1 LRGGSGPRMSRIAF
15 IGDRDSVWGF
25 KALGVTA
32 LPVVGAEEAR
42 EALAEAVRGGHAII
56 FVTEDVYEVCT
67 EEIAA
72 YRDQALPTITV
83 LPGVRGSR
91 NLVAGEIHR
100 AVSAAVGADI
110 LAEAGSE

>member
-1 LRGGSGPRMSRIAF
+1 M
-15 IGDRDSVWGF
+15 
-25 KALGVTA
+25 TA

-42 EALAEAVRGGHAII
+42 EALAEAVRDGHAVI
-56 FVTEDVYEVCT
+56 FVTEDVYETCSD
-67 EEIAA
+67 EIAA

-91 NLVAGEIHR
+91 NLMAGEMHR

-110 LAEAGSE
+110 LAEAGTE

>member
-1 LRGGSGPRMSRIAF
+1 MSRIAF

-25 KALGVTA
+25 RALGMTA
-32 LPVVGAEEAR
+32 IPVVGEEEAR
-42 EALAEAVRGGHAII
+42 SALAEAVRGGYAII
-56 FVTEDVYEVCT
+56 FVTEDVYEDCS

-83 LPGVRGSR
+83 LPGVTGSR

-110 LAEAGSE
+110 LAEGGTE